1 MITVP
6 THAEPVVDLPQTPAR
21 DVRIESSV
29 KSELHSSGYRSL
41 REIDCHVHEDMVILS
56 GIVPSFYM
64 KQIAQTVV
72 MKIDGVN
79 GIENRLR
86 VEN

>member
-1 MITVP
+1 MISVL
-6 THAEPVVDLPQTPAR
+6 THAEPNVKSPPRPAP
-21 DVRIESSV
+21 DVRLKNIV
-29 KSELHSSGYRSL
+29 TSELHASGYRPL
-41 REIDCHVHEDMVILS
+41 IFVECYVHEGLVILS
-56 GIVPSFYM
+56 GSVPSFYL

-79 GIENRLR
+79 GIENELR